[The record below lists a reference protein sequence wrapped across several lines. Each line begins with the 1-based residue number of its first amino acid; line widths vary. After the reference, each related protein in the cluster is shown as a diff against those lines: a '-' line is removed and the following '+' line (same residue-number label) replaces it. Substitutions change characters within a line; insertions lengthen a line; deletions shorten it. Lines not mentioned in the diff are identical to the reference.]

1 MHVTII
7 MLCTTMFICSARVD
21 GLAKRDLTA
30 TEMVEEFKDR
40 PDYLYYRHVTYEKPV
55 KKFEP
60 SVDKG
65 QPYQI
70 VKIVEKFHHDPS
82 IPPNSDIAE
91 RTFLVRENRI
101 TVVYHLEENRITPS
115 TREFVI
121 PQTSGDQ
128 IYTLTFDHVD
138 MPSPYQVRELKIYE
152 RKLIVCY
159 NL

>member
-1 MHVTII
+1 
-7 MLCTTMFICSARVD
+7 MLKITATCITPLCSARVD
-21 GLAKRDLTA
+21 GLAKRDLTS
-30 TEMVEEFKDR
+30 TEMVEEFKDH

-60 SVDKG
+60 STDKRG

-70 VKIVEKFHHDPS
+70 VKIVEKFHHNPS
-82 IPPNSDIAE
+82 IPPNSDVAE

-101 TVVYHLEENRITPS
+101 KVVYHLEENRITPS

-121 PQTSGDQ
+121 PQMSGDQ

-138 MPSPYQVRELKIYE
+138 MPLPYQVS
-152 RKLIVCY
+152 
-159 NL
+159 

>member
-1 MHVTII
+1 M
-7 MLCTTMFICSARVD
+7 D
-21 GLAKRDLTA
+21 GLAKRELTA
-30 TEMVEEFKDR
+30 TEMVEMFEDR
-40 PDYLYYRHVTYEKPV
+40 PDYLCYRHVTYEKPV

-60 SVDKG
+60 SSDKG

-70 VKIVEKFHHDPS
+70 FKIVERFHHNPLV
-82 IPPNSDIAE
+82 PPNSDIAE

-101 TVVYHLEENRITPS
+101 RVVYHLEENRITPS

-138 MPSPYQVRELKIYE
+138 IPSPFQVMYITKENTKKKNSWNHVLSFVYMQHLWEL
-152 RKLIVCY
+152 VM
-159 NL
+159 

>member
-1 MHVTII
+1 
-7 MLCTTMFICSARVD
+7 MLKINTTCITPLCSARVD
-21 GLAKRDLTA
+21 GLAKRDLTS
-30 TEMVEEFKDR
+30 TEMIEEFKDR

-60 SVDKG
+60 STDKRG

-82 IPPNSDIAE
+82 IPPNSDVAE

-101 TVVYHLEENRITPS
+101 KVVYHLEENRITPS

-121 PQTSGDQ
+121 PQMSGDQ

-138 MPSPYQVRELKIYE
+138 IPLPYQVS
-152 RKLIVCY
+152 
-159 NL
+159 